1 MRNFGVNNC
10 NAAVFT
16 LVLAAVCLLLSNAA
30 GAQTGRTD
38 SRVVRLKTMEE
49 IAADYLADPQRYA
62 CDPGTTIRL
71 GAGRS
76 TPPGGG
82 CVIGLSPF
90 GFMVYGKNYRIGGQ
104 AYSVSTCCR
113 EFEGL
118 DPVNDFSDRKLIGM
132 WRQLVAAA
140 EQGDAAAAASVNYIR
155 GIGLY
160 IAATH
165 NGARIEHLREVPRPI
180 DVEDETI
187 QSLEDRTWLVEFV
200 VPRSRM
206 AAVLTY
212 LGIPDPD
219 AGAKKIKLRGW
230 YIKGDG
236 IGGHHPLAVIQ
247 TGLGGRVEDMYEYAF
262 AYVAQGFDVLIYDKR
277 NHGWSGGFT
286 MFTGQDIISSI
297 RQLQKGVRAYGPED
311 EMSAEPGK
319 VKGLLGAPVN
329 PELGKSY
336 TAYTKPMV
344 LFGHSMG
351 ALDCMR
357 AMALNFSDYQIEAEY
372 DQFGAY
378 KKTAGEAAGYNIVG
392 IVASSAIP
400 GTHRYECNPFMALIG
415 AMYMADLQGNSV
427 ANSNIYRS
435 LNRWTGFLTIKPT
448 QDYLSSPEGM
458 IDIFNDRL
466 SGRKG
471 IVLLQGTHDI
481 GHSEAYRSYFL
492 RTMTEW
498 AVEAVK
504 GSDSVAVRNDRTS
517 IRKELSRMAGHDELA
532 EADKWW
538 KRLKRNWLQEN

>member
-1 MRNFGVNNC
+1 MNNC

-30 GAQTGRTD
+30 GAQTERTD

-49 IAADYLADPQRYA
+49 IAADYLADPQRCA
-62 CDPGTTIRL
+62 SDPGTTIRL

-180 DVEDETI
+180 DVRRRNDPVARGSYMAGRVRCAEKQNGCCSDVSRYSRSRCGSEEDQAAGMVHQGRRHRGASSAGGDSNRVGRPRRGHVRI
-187 QSLEDRTWLVEFV
+187 RLRIRRSGLRCADLRQAQPWLVGRLHDV
-200 VPRSRM
+200 HGS
-206 AAVLTY
+206 
-212 LGIPDPD
+212 
-219 AGAKKIKLRGW
+219 
-230 YIKGDG
+230 
-236 IGGHHPLAVIQ
+236 GHHLVHKTTSERGSRLRSPKTRCQ
-247 TGLGGRVEDMYEYAF
+247 RS
-262 AYVAQGFDVLIYDKR
+262 Q
-277 NHGWSGGFT
+277 S
-286 MFTGQDIISSI
+286 
-297 RQLQKGVRAYGPED
+297 
-311 EMSAEPGK
+311 K

-392 IVASSAIP
+392 IVALISHPWHPPLRVQPYHCAKSARCIWP
-400 GTHRYECNPFMALIG
+400 ISRETASPTAISLG
-415 AMYMADLQGNSV
+415 ASTAGPV
-427 ANSNIYRS
+427 
-435 LNRWTGFLTIKPT
+435 FLAIKPT
-448 QDYLSSPEGM
+448 QDYLSSPGGH
-458 IDIFNDRL
+458 DRH
-466 SGRKG
+466 
-471 IVLLQGTHDI
+471 LQ
-481 GHSEAYRSYFL
+481 RQ
-492 RTMTEW
+492 
-498 AVEAVK
+498 
-504 GSDSVAVRNDRTS
+504 AVRSQGDS
-517 IRKELSRMAGHDELA
+517 PSA
-532 EADKWW
+532 
-538 KRLKRNWLQEN
+538 RNT